1 MASIS
6 HLSDTMSV
14 GQTLSTPL
22 LSNLPKHERDER
34 DEDYYDDEA
43 GCTPCSLGIVASDEE
58 WDEVSGDD
66 SSPPSWWNDN
76 SVPWVILPALLFL
89 QFKFGMATTGMCL
102 LVVSSAIALFVVN
115 ATLYRKALKDC
126 KLTCTVLLLAPE
138 IFISIIWGLVILD
151 QLATAFLFMEGSIL
165 FLAIIGAAIT
175 IRSLDATHTV
185 VTLKKKTGVTPQI
198 AGCPLQA
205 GTTRNRQM

>member
-1 MASIS
+1 MASFS
-6 HLSDTMSV
+6 DLSDSMS
-14 GQTLSTPL
+14 LSTPL
-22 LSNLPKHERDER
+22 LSNLPKHEHDER
-34 DEDYYDDEA
+34 HEDYYDEEE
-43 GCTPCSLGIVASDEE
+43 GRMPCSLKIAGSKEE
-58 WDEVSGDD
+58 LDEVSRDD
-66 SSPPSWWNDN
+66 SSSLSWWNGN

-89 QFKFGMATTGMCL
+89 QFKFGMASTTGMCL
-102 LVVSSAIALFVVN
+102 IVVSSTIALFAVN
-115 ATLYRKALKDC
+115 ATLYRQVIKDC
-126 KLTCTVLLLAPE
+126 KLTCTVVLLAPE
-138 IFISIIWGLVILD
+138 IFINIILGLVILD

-205 GTTRNRQM
+205 GTTRNRQI